1 VDAIDEAMV
10 LSVLKPIWHDKTV
23 SAQRLRNRIEKVLDY
38 ATAAKFRT
46 GDNPARWSILKHFLA
61 RPEKIARVKHF
72 AALPYA
78 EMPAFMARLRAM
90 DRVDARALEFTI
102 LTAARTGEVIGARA
116 DEFDLNSAVWNVPAE
131 RMKTRKEHRVPLSPR
146 AVALLRALYTEDG
159 NAHVFVGRRAGKPL
173 YHLAMHRVLRELHP
187 AATTHGFR
195 SSFSD
200 WANETTSYPNHVI
213 EQALA
218 HAVGSTVERAYR
230 RGDLFDK
237 RRKLMQ
243 AWAAYCSAPA
253 AAGAVILIKRRS

>member
-1 VDAIDEAMV
+1 VEHPEAF
-10 LSVLKPIWHDKTV
+10 LGA
-23 SAQRLRNRIEKVLDY
+23 AQ
-38 ATAAKFRT
+38 
-46 GDNPARWSILKHFLA
+46 
-61 RPEKIARVKHF
+61 KIARVKHF